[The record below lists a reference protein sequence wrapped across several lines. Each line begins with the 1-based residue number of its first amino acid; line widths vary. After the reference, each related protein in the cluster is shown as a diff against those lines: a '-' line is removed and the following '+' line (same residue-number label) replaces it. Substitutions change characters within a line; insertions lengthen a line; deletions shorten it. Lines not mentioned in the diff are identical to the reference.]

1 MEIFQNLPNHLIIKI
16 LVERKNIKT
25 NDRYHTQYNKVMMQL
40 KESSDYIR
48 QNTKLSLI
56 QCLTPAYDYDSDDE
70 EIEYDDGS
78 IDKNQM
84 NYFYNNIILSIA

>member
-1 MEIFQNLPNHLIIKI
+1 MKIFQNLPNELIIKI

-25 NDRYHTQYNKVMMQL
+25 NDRYHKQYNKVMIQL

-70 EIEYDDGS
+70 EIEYDSCS
-78 IDKNQM
+78 IDRNVM
-84 NYFYNNIILSIA
+84 NYFYNNVILSIA

>member
-1 MEIFQNLPNHLIIKI
+1 MKIFQNLPNELIIKI

-25 NDRYHTQYNKVMMQL
+25 NDRYKRQYNKVMMQL

-70 EIEYDDGS
+70 EIQYDSCSVDR
-78 IDKNQM
+78 NVM
-84 NYFYNNIILSIA
+84 NYFYNNVILSIA